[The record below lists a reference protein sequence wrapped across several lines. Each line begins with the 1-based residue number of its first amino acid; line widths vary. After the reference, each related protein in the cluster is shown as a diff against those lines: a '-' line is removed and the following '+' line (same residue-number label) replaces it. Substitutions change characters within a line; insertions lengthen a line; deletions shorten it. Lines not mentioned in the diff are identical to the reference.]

1 MLTVV
6 KSSAKLAHFVYAKA
20 SKSGKI
26 RFASAVA
33 VLNDEVYV
41 LRGIGGKVE
50 VYDATSFK
58 LLRMIA
64 IPGFARWLHAR
75 KLCSR
80 QGGLAVCRSNNCL
93 YASDWNNYAVHRLD
107 LAGVG
112 EATRWKVGGT
122 PVGLS
127 VNRARNV
134 VVACRGSNSLQEY
147 TTDGSFVREIRLI
160 TAGVTYPWHAVELST
175 GNYVVS
181 QGTKPG
187 LVFEVDLD
195 GRLIRSY
202 GESPT
207 SDAEPDPAGGQVA
220 AARTL
225 RHPQDIAVTKN
236 DDLLVADSPNKR
248 IVLVQTSTGGVQD
261 LALAIDGGIEMPSS
275 VCFDQSRAR
284 LYISELT
291 GQYRLLV
298 FAA

>member
-1 MLTVV
+1 MHIVPSGV
-6 KSSAKLAHFVYAKA
+6 KNYV
-20 SKSGKI
+20 
-26 RFASAVA
+26 SAVA
-33 VLNDEVYV
+33 TFEDELFV
-41 LRGIGGKVE
+41 LRCVNQKVE
-50 VYDATSFK
+50 VYDANSFVLK
-58 LLRMIA
+58 RCIE
-64 IPGFARWLHAR
+64 IPGFGRWSLSR
-75 KLCSR
+75 KLCARVS
-80 QGGLAVCRSNNCL
+80 GMVVTPTNNCL
-93 YASDWNNYAVHRLD
+93 YVSDWNNSAVHRVRLSTEKNKTKKWAVAD
-107 LAGVG
+107 Y
-112 EATRWKVGGT
+112 

-127 VNRARNV
+127 LNRAENV
-134 VVACRGSNSLQEY
+134 VVACCETSRLQEF
-147 TTDGSFVREIRLI
+147 TTDGSFVREIRLEA
-160 TAGVTYPWHAVELST
+160 AGVTYPWHAVELST